1 MSGAIERHS
10 HISITQSTADGVT
23 RTDVHITRMD
33 ITSSSDGSTDCFQP
47 ELVCDPEERALI
59 KELRA
64 YLRPSAAP
72 VRLIARLEETL
83 DRCCIDEDE
92 DGVFEDRQIG
102 DRQIDDPAINE

>member
-33 ITSSSDGSTDCFQP
+33 ITRTTDASSDCFRP

-64 YLRPSAAP
+64 YLRPTAAP
-72 VRLIARLEETL
+72 VQLIARLEDTL
-83 DRCCIDEDE
+83 DRCCSDEDR
-92 DGVFEDRQIG
+92 DDDRDIEEPG
-102 DRQIDDPAINE
+102 IEE